1 MIRTLRGAIAALLI
15 TAAPSAFAALYS
27 SIYVFG
33 DSLSDVGN
41 NALVFDALGA
51 PAPAGTLRTPGPA
64 PCLPDFIPTC
74 PYASN
79 RYSNGPVWVEY
90 LAQALGNGPLLPSL
104 AGGTDFAYGG
114 ARVSPANPG
123 GFPLNLTS
131 QVAQFVAQPGPA
143 AATALYIIA
152 GGGNDAR
159 DVINSAGAGLAT
171 TAATYAAGVSAMINS
186 LYSEGARNF
195 LVVNVP
201 DVGRTPALQ
210 AAGPG
215 AVGLASFVS
224 STLDTALA
232 GALAA
237 LSPAIRSGLHTL
249 DAFNLTLGL
258 SDLTSACAFTC
269 ANGASNTFFW
279 DGIHPTTA
287 GHQVIEQAALRAL
300 PEPGMIAL
308 LLMLSLAGF
317 AARRRR

>member
-1 MIRTLRGAIAALLI
+1 MLRTLRGTIAALLI

-51 PAPAGTLRTPGPA
+51 PAPAGTLRTPTPISS
-64 PCLPDFIPTC
+64 PTFIPTF

-90 LAQALGNGPLLPSL
+90 LAAALGNGPLLPSL

-123 GFPLNLTS
+123 GFPLNLQS
-131 QVAQFVAQPGPA
+131 QVDQFIAQPGPA
-143 AATALYIIA
+143 ASSALYNIA

-159 DVINSAGAGLAT
+159 DVLNGVAALAP
-171 TAATYAAGVSAMINS
+171 TAASYAAGVSGMLTS
-186 LYSEGARNF
+186 LYTEGARNF

-201 DVGRTPALQ
+201 NVGNTPALQ
-210 AAGPG
+210 ALGPA
-215 AVGLASFVS
+215 AVGAAAFVS
-224 STLDTALA
+224 STLDSVLA
-232 GALAA
+232 SALAA
-237 LSPAIRSGLHTL
+237 VSPAIRSGLHTL
-249 DAFNLTLGL
+249 DAFNLSLGL
-258 SDLTSACAFTC
+258 SDITSACAFTC

-287 GHQVIEQAALRAL
+287 GHQVIALAALRAL
-300 PEPGMIAL
+300 PEPGVIAL
-308 LLMLSLAGF
+308 LLMLGVAGW